1 MSGSGLAGFFIGRT
15 FSGIAEYASGLSTS
29 CGAGGGGSVRVDGV
43 RPTMWSAR
51 LPCGV
56 LAYAP
61 LTPCLS
67 QACFPPA
74 LNVSSL
80 SDVSSGAHALLD
92 ESKLGCEVEALLRP

>member
-1 MSGSGLAGFFIGRT
+1 MRLDCLHLAVLVEVEVCVLMG
-15 FSGIAEYASGLSTS
+15 
-29 CGAGGGGSVRVDGV
+29 CG
-43 RPTMWSAR
+43 P
-51 LPCGV
+51 PCGV